1 MSKAAG
7 AQTAGGTGNTVQVY
21 SQTAGFQIAMQKI
34 QNELQTAQNANNLAG
49 QQHAL
54 GREIKLDRR
63 AIGLDDRKLAQIAKQ
78 LRGSLTRA
86 KRAQLMEDK
95 LTVLQDLGQLRND
108 IGSAMSQLQS
118 ATSASAGTFDLAPA
132 GASVTAPTIYDVRR
146 SARAERGKL
155 GEHHHHHHGD
165 VHIKVDIHDRKDVDH
180 FADVLDRTLNSGVHA
195 KLRAAGMRGT

>member
-1 MSKAAG
+1 
-7 AQTAGGTGNTVQVY
+7 
-21 SQTAGFQIAMQKI
+21 
-34 QNELQTAQNANNLAG
+34 
-49 QQHAL
+49 
-54 GREIKLDRR
+54 
-63 AIGLDDRKLAQIAKQ
+63 
-78 LRGSLTRA
+78 
-86 KRAQLMEDK
+86 MEDK

-155 GEHHHHHHGD
+155 GEHHHHHSTNTF
-165 VHIKVDIHDRKDVDH
+165 HIKVEHEKDVAKV
-180 FADVLDRTLNSGVHA
+180 ADAIDRALGSGVHA